1 MEIDKLEVK
10 LNKYCGVP
18 KRYVGLKLDEM
29 DDYGD
34 VDYRKQLD
42 KIDEI
47 GSKFREDRDLP
58 IYLFL
63 YGKFGSGKTRSAVWL
78 LEQFYRRLSDDK
90 KCPIR
95 PLFIKA
101 SDLGEYRFQ
110 RKWVDDDNYDEI
122 CRTEKIRKQL
132 FEGPLLVVDDVARI
146 AGYKGEFD
154 FFEQVVESRYDNE
167 LSVILTSSTSPT
179 DFDGRFNDYLS
190 YFDEMLFT
198 GKSRRERSR

>member
-1 MEIDKLEVK
+1 MDENIARK
-10 LNKYCGVP
+10 LNKYCGIP
-18 KRYVGLKLDEM
+18 KRYIGLKLDEM

-34 VDYRKQLD
+34 VDYGNQLN
-42 KIDEI
+42 KISEI
-47 GSKFREDRDLP
+47 GSNLREGNGLP
-58 IYLFL
+58 IYLFF

-78 LEQFYRRLSDDK
+78 LEQFYLHLVSAR

-110 RKWVDDDNYDEI
+110 KKWVDDDNYDEI
-122 CRTEKIRKQL
+122 CRTEKVRKQL

-154 FFEQVVESRYDNE
+154 FFERVVETRYDEE
-167 LSVILTSSTSPT
+167 LSTILTSSTIPSGIG
-179 DFDGRFNDYLS
+179 GRFYDYLS
-190 YFDEMLFT
+190 YFDEILFT
-198 GKSRRERSR
+198 GKNRRERSR